1 MPAFK
6 ETLICIITAAF
17 SSHVIEDE
25 LEVWMLNWKAGL
37 LEVMTTGKHPGM
49 NKAPLGMSIKIALMM
64 RGDLEVP

>member
-1 MPAFK
+1 
-6 ETLICIITAAF
+6 
-17 SSHVIEDE
+17 
-25 LEVWMLNWKAGL
+25 MLNWKAGL